1 MNLTKLDKNK
11 VQGFTLIEAI
21 VSLALFAIAFS
32 GLYLLFGMATLANSN
47 TEKRMYLNQISF
59 LLQKI
64 VQNLLKKLKK
74 N

>member
-32 GLYLLFGMATLANSN
+32 FTNENSAGMP
-47 TEKRMYLNQISF
+47 
-59 LLQKI
+59 
-64 VQNLLKKLKK
+64 
-74 N
+74 